1 MANPKI
7 EFFRFKLKHKTDE
20 NKTFRQFML
29 ENRKCKIKDS
39 DSVIFANIYSYFM
52 NKLPQFGIRNSL

>member
-52 NKLPQFGIRNSL
+52 NK

>member
-29 ENRKCKIKDS
+29 ENGSPDKPGGLCI
-39 DSVIFANIYSYFM
+39 
-52 NKLPQFGIRNSL
+52 